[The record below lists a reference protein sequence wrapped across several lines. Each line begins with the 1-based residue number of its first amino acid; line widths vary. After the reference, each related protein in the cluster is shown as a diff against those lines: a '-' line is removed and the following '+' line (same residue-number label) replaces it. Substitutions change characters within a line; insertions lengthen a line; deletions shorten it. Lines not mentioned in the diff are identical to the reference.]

1 MLFSEIVRF
10 PRKSEEMQ
18 GGKGGTDEE
27 LGDLESS
34 ERSLDDVGDAVAE
47 GGDGVVG
54 VLRRVN
60 RRGL

>member
-1 MLFSEIVRF
+1 MDGS
-10 PRKSEEMQ
+10 
-18 GGKGGTDEE
+18 KGGTDEE